1 MDTQPVEKD
10 GFSLLYREVNK
21 IPLSTIL
28 PNNKPP
34 RSKTHAIIDKQSGDI
49 LHFCSK
55 EYKLKS
61 NHIIF
66 SPFEK
71 LLSDKRFSYTIN
83 IREIDNTKFYVDY
96 ILKTPVLHSGV
107 GQFLPRFSVWN
118 SYDGTV
124 KAQIKF
130 GFLRLLSNGCMAR
143 PGDCDNICSGM
154 NYEDNCMDEFWER
167 FSVFIRSAKDDLNI
181 FERLDVIKTGP
192 DIIEKIGL
200 KLKLSPKIREEAV
213 NKFEKYI
220 RGNFTYKNAAGDS
233 EYHDGSKLSCFTA
246 YSAMNYA
253 IYNFNNKELPD
264 YKVKRDRAI
273 LKEFLKYL

>member
-1 MDTQPVEKD
+1 MDTLPDQT

-34 RSKTHAIIDKQSGDI
+34 RSKTHAIIDKHSGNI

-61 NHIIF
+61 NHILF
-66 SPFEK
+66 SPFEN
-71 LLSDKRFSYTIN
+71 LLSNKGFSYTIN

-96 ILKTPVLHSGV
+96 IMKNPILNSGV

-130 GFLRLLSNGCMAR
+130 GFLRMLSNGCMTR
-143 PGDCDNICSGM
+143 PSDCNTVCSDM
-154 NYEDNCMDEFWER
+154 NYDDHCMDKFWEK
-167 FSVFIRSAKDDLNI
+167 FSVFIRSSKDDLDI
-181 FERLDVIKTGP
+181 FEKLDAIKTGP
-192 DIIEKIGL
+192 DIIENIGL

-213 NKFEKYI
+213 NKFEKYV
-220 RGNFTYKNAAGDS
+220 RGNFTYKNAAG
-233 EYHDGSKLSCFTA
+233 ELEHHHGSRLSCFTA

-253 IYNFNNKELPD
+253 IYNFNHKELPD
-264 YKVKRDRAI
+264 YKLKRDRGV